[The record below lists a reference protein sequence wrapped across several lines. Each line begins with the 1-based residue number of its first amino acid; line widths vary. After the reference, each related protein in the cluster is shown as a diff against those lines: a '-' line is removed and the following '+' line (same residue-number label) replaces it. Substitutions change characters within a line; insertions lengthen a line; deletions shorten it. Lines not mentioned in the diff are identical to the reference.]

1 MVKYVVMDSVIFLEN
16 GILALAAKGVYCGAL
31 ANKRRNCPKQFL
43 GDLINRNFTDNE
55 VGGVDMF

>member
-1 MVKYVVMDSVIFLEN
+1 MDSVIFLEN

-31 ANKRRNCPKQFL
+31 ANKRRYFPKQFL